1 MNIRNIF
8 LLLCL
13 SLCIVPS
20 LADEKADSVSSK
32 ELEEVVVTSDRIWI
46 EDGTV
51 NVIPSKQEKNL
62 SNSPETLL
70 KSMHLPF
77 LQANDGKVTT
87 LSGQSV
93 AFFINGEKVD
103 DVDLATFW
111 PKNVTLVQYME
122 NPTDP
127 KYAGATYVINFK
139 MREYEA
145 GGVTRIDGRQ
155 IFPNR
160 GIYTAASKVQ
170 YKKWTY
176 GAMFKGDYYRDHRSS
191 MTGEK
196 KYKEIYYDNKFYDE
210 ITRNE
215 EEASYYRSDVINFAM
230 NANYATDKFRMRHT
244 FSLGWDRNPGSGSH
258 STNQWSENLF
268 DSENFSDYTK
278 TRSLSPQYRNSFFF
292 EFPDKWA
299 LFISSGYAYARNHSF
314 TESRFGNAKPVENRI
329 AEDVNTINLGI
340 IPSFTLSDKLT
351 FNFITNGSAD
361 WYSSLY
367 SGSADTRQK
376 QTRQN
381 LSASLRVWWFP
392 FKNMRVVVQPGI
404 KASLWQIG
412 DIKESQVYPDVTASV
427 YWVPTRKFSISASYN
442 LNDFPAS
449 ASESNPVLVKL
460 SDLVWTKGNP
470 HLKGVKMRHFSL
482 DLTYLPVEEFSM
494 SLSSW
499 YTKKHDQTY
508 ILYTPAPAEYGGIIE
523 ETVNAK
529 PVDEL
534 FANLTLGTSLF
545 NRKLNIRVTPGY
557 IYTHANEGGR
567 KNSNSF
573 RVYGNVDYTIGN
585 CSFSV
590 YYNNY
595 GKYYDSV
602 GFGEYW
608 QQDYWNF
615 DFSYGLGDFYM
626 DLSIEN
632 IFNKMQKS
640 WAKFNTP
647 NYSYHTHTLN
657 SGRTF
662 RINLTY
668 TFGYGKKIDKSIDI
682 DGPNSASSSIRSA
695 NKNK

>member
-1 MNIRNIF
+1 MRNIF
-8 LLLCL
+8 LLLCF
-13 SLCIVPS
+13 SLCIIPT
-20 LADEKADSVSSK
+20 LADEKSDSVASK
-32 ELEEVVVTSDRIWI
+32 ELEEVVVTGDRAWI
-46 EDGTV
+46 QDGV
-51 NVIPSKQEKNL
+51 INVIPSKQEKKL

-77 LQANDGKVTT
+77 LKVNEGKVTT
-87 LSGQSV
+87 LSGESV
-93 AFFINGEKVD
+93 SFFINGEQVNE
-103 DVDLATFW
+103 VDLATFW

-122 NPTDP
+122 NPNDP

-155 IFPNR
+155 AFPNR

-196 KYKEIYYDNKFYDE
+196 KYKEIYYGNNFYDE

-215 EEASYYRSDVINFAM
+215 QEARYSRSDVINFAL
-230 NANYATDKFRMRHT
+230 NARYTTDKLTMHHT
-244 FSLGWDRNPGSGSH
+244 FSLGWNRNPGSGSH
-258 STNQWSENLF
+258 STNLWSENLF
-268 DSENFSDYTK
+268 DSENFSDFSK
-278 TRSLSPQYRNSFFF
+278 TRSLSPQLRSHLFFTF
-292 EFPDKWA
+292 SNKWNLA
-299 LFISSGYAYARNHSF
+299 LNAGYSYARNHSF
-314 TESRFGNAKPVENRI
+314 TKSMFGNAKPVENRVS
-329 AEDVNTINLGI
+329 EDVNSINFNI
-340 IPSFTLSDKLT
+340 IPVFSPSDKWT
-351 FNFITNGSAD
+351 FNIIGGVNANWF
-361 WYSSLY
+361 SSLY
-367 SGSADTRQK
+367 SGSVNSRQK
-376 QTRQN
+376 QRRQK
-381 LSASLRVWWFP
+381 LSGKFRAWWHPLNSLY
-392 FKNMRVVVQPGI
+392 VVLQPGFD
-404 KASLWQIG
+404 ASLWQIG
-412 DIKESQVYPDVTASV
+412 DIHESQVYPNVAGQI
-427 YWVPTRKFSISASYN
+427 YWGPTRKFKLSVYCN

-449 ASESNPVLVKL
+449 ASESNPLLVKL

-470 HLKGVKMRHFSL
+470 HLKGVKMWNFGL
-482 DLTYLPVEEFSM
+482 NLTYLPIDEFSM
-494 SLSSW
+494 SLSTNYMKTHDMT
-499 YTKKHDQTY
+499 YT
-508 ILYTPAPAEYGGIIE
+508 LYTAAPAEYGGIIE

-529 PVDEL
+529 PVGEL
-534 FANLTLGTSLF
+534 FTNLTLGTSLF
-545 NRKLNIRVTPGY
+545 NRKLSIKITPGH
-557 IYTHANEGGR
+557 IYRHANEGGR
-567 KNSNSF
+567 KNCNSF
-573 RVYGNVDYTIGN
+573 RVHGNIDYTIGN
-585 CSFSV
+585 CNFSV

-682 DGPNSASSSIRSA
+682 SGPSETSSSIRSA